1 MSQDTSEWGDALAR
15 IQRDARLFRDAYNR
29 HLDPK
34 AAMDAALALMAA
46 DGIAKM
52 RADWER
58 TNSRV
63 DAMFR
68 AFGIE
73 PPKRGQVVIHKSRQ
87 CGSGSF
93 SRDLADLA
101 REHFRMT
108 EDVAVDPQPRA
119 RGAVATWVVGRFAAP
134 LPPPPRRFIVKGRS
148 GPVCVTGKQR
158 AAGVMDLI

>member
-1 MSQDTSEWGDALAR
+1 MSQDTSEWGDTLAR

-29 HLDPK
+29 HRDPK

-46 DGIAKM
+46 DGIAKI
-52 RADWER
+52 RSDWER
-58 TNSRV
+58 TDSRV

-68 AFGIE
+68 AFGID
-73 PPKRGQVVIHKSRQ
+73 PPKRGQVVIKGRSV
-87 CGSGSF
+87 GPTVDSSAL
-93 SRDLADLA
+93 LADIEAQL
-101 REHFRMT
+101 T
-108 EDVAVDPQPRA
+108 PQPRA

-148 GPVCVTGKQR
+148 GPVYVTGKQR

>member
-1 MSQDTSEWGDALAR
+1 MDLTHTQ
-15 IQRDARLFRDAYNR
+15 RLFRDAYNR
-29 HLDPK
+29 HRDPK
-34 AAMDAALALMAA
+34 AVLAAALAIVAA

-52 RADWER
+52 RAAEER
-58 TNSRV
+58 TDSRV

-73 PPKRGQVVIHKSRQ
+73 PPKWGEVVIHKSRQ

-93 SRDLADLA
+93 IRDLANLA

-119 RGAVATWVVGRFAAP
+119 RGAVASWVVGRFAAP
-134 LPPPPRRFIVKGRS
+134 LPPPPRRFIVKGRG
-148 GPVCVTGKQR
+148 GPVYVTGKQR